1 MDRKQHW
8 DQIYTT
14 KTADTVSWFQEHAE
28 QSVRLIQ
35 KTGLSK
41 DAAIIDVGGGASKLV
56 DDLVAEGYSDLTV
69 LDLSSSAL
77 AVAKQRLGKSA
88 EVVHWVEG
96 DITRVE
102 LPLHR
107 FDIWHDR
114 AVFHF
119 LTEAADRQAYVEQ
132 VWRTV
137 GPGGHIIIATFG
149 LNGPEACSGLPVMR
163 YQPES
168 LHAEFGDKFI
178 LIGNEQEAH
187 CTPSGEVQSFVYCYC
202 LKDKRL

>member
-14 KTADTVSWFQEHAE
+14 KAADTVSWFQEHAE
-28 QSVRLIQ
+28 HSVRLIHS
-35 KTGLSK
+35 TGLDK
-41 DAAIIDVGGGASKLV
+41 NAAIIDVGGGASKLV
-56 DDLVAEGYSDLTV
+56 DSLVAEGYSDLTV

-77 AVAKQRLGKSA
+77 AVAKQRLGNQAKA
-88 EVVHWVEG
+88 IHWIEG

-119 LTEAADRQAYVEQ
+119 LTVAIDRQAYVEQ
-132 VWRTV
+132 VSRAV
-137 GPGGHIIIATFG
+137 RPGGHIIIATFG
-149 LNGPEACSGLPVMR
+149 LEGPEKCSGLPVMH
-163 YQPES
+163 YLPET
-168 LHAEFGDKFI
+168 LHAEFGDEFM
-178 LIGNEQEAH
+178 LVGHEQEVH
-187 CTPSGEVQSFVYCYC
+187 HTPSGIIQQFVYCY
-202 LKDKRL
+202 LQKEN